1 MAWGRSK
8 KPVADEDRSVTDREK
23 SRERTLKR
31 AVTLLAAK
39 PRSSEELR
47 IRLLEKAW
55 TDREIVDE
63 VIKKLEGYKY
73 VDDEQYARDFAA
85 ARLRERPQGKRR
97 LQQLMGRQK
106 LPRQLVEQA
115 IEEAFEAR
123 PEDEL
128 IDTAIAK
135 RLRLKGRPETRED
148 VKKFYDHLMRQGFG
162 FDLIRDKVSAITG
175 TAIDEEGNA
184 DRLE

>member
-1 MAWGRSK
+1 MAWGRKK
-8 KPVADEDRSVTDREK
+8 KPVADEERNVTDREK

-39 PRSSEELR
+39 PRSTEELR
-47 IRLLEKAW
+47 TRLLEKAW

-73 VDDEQYARDFAA
+73 VDDEQYAKDFAA

-106 LPRQLVEQA
+106 LPRQLVEKA

-148 VKKFYDHLMRQGFG
+148 LKKFYDHLMRQGFG

-175 TAIDEEGNA
+175 AAIDEEGNA
-184 DRLE
+184 DRIE